1 MRMNTRKT
9 RDQAQ
14 DADAGRPTS
23 SAAAD
28 GGPPIDPPRQE
39 GTRRVDPQ
47 QLATLLGALAGL
59 FEKLPAPRRKPGVV
73 ESLSFADVVG
83 YFTEQHPGDPRISAG
98 AMVCRPHPRGTLV
111 FLVFLDDRDRP
122 CNDPSGAPYGK
133 RMVAASLDDELLDRL
148 NGKQLL
154 IFR

>member
-9 RDQAQ
+9 RDQAPP
-14 DADAGRPTS
+14 ADAGRPAS
-23 SAAAD
+23 PGAAD
-28 GGPPIDPPRQE
+28 GGSADGPPREE

-47 QLATLLGALAGL
+47 QLATLLGLVAGL
-59 FEKLPAPRRKPGVV
+59 FEKLPGRRKPGVV
-73 ESLSFADVVG
+73 ESLSFAEVVG
-83 YFTEQHPGDPRISAG
+83 YFTEQHPGDPRIAAG
-98 AMVCRPHPRGTLV
+98 ALVCQPHPRGTLV

-122 CNDPSGAPYGK
+122 CDDPSGAPYGK

-148 NGKQLL
+148 HGKQLL